1 MLHRFAKMAAV
12 VLVMTCLVGGLVFAG
27 ASAEQQKKQSLVFW
41 GKQANDRAT
50 DELQGAIL
58 KEWGTKS
65 NVDVEY
71 IVITSEVQKQ
81 KYAAAFETKTVPDI
95 VTFDGDFCKYWAG
108 QNVLQP
114 VDDFYAELNKNG
126 GGIFDGILPVLTVKD
141 KLYGVPFQND
151 IYFFYVRKDLVE
163 GVGEK
168 MPQTWDDVA
177 RISLKIKAKY
187 NMQPFGHP
195 LSDTNDSEFT
205 NMLIMW
211 AFDSSIFDKNGNI
224 VFNSPATLEFFKFI
238 QKMYSGDQTI
248 PKGTITWN
256 DASNNEAFQM
266 KQSAFIIN
274 PGSVYRWIKEN
285 DATLH
290 ENTVLSRI
298 PAGPRGTRVNLTA
311 CWAVSLPKDSPKN
324 ALAKDCLRYLY
335 KPEVY
340 NRIIESAGSRYLP
353 VYRDLFQTPF
363 WKSNPKF
370 VDLAAMLDEAKVLG
384 YPGPASSLASE
395 MFVQRVLSTAISDV
409 LVKGMSPED
418 AINKADAR
426 YKEIAAKFK

>member
-1 MLHRFAKMAAV
+1 MNFLRGNKFIFVLAAV
-12 VLVMTCLVGGLVFAG
+12 CLLGGGLFAG
-27 ASAEQQKKQSLVFW
+27 GKAEQKKQSLIYW

-50 DELQGAIL
+50 DELQRDIL
-58 KEWGTKS
+58 LDWGKKN
-65 NVDVEY
+65 NVDVDY

-95 VTFDGDFCKYWAG
+95 VTFDGDFCKYWATK
-108 QNVLQP
+108 NVLVP
-114 VDDFYAELNKNG
+114 VDNLYAEFNKNG
-126 GGIFDGILPVLTVKD
+126 GGIFDGILPVLKDKD

-163 GVGEK
+163 GVGEQL
-168 MPQTWDDVA
+168 PQTWDDVA

-187 NMQPFGHP
+187 NIVPFGHP

-205 NMLIMW
+205 NLLIMW
-211 AFDSSIFDKNGNI
+211 CFDSSVFDKNGN
-224 VFNSPATLEFFKFI
+224 VAFSSPQTLEYLKFI
-238 QKMYSGDQTI
+238 QKMYAVDMTI

-256 DASNNEAFQM
+256 DANNNEAYQM
-266 KQSAFIIN
+266 KQAAFIIN
-274 PGSVYRWIKEN
+274 PGSVYRWVKEN
-285 DATLH
+285 DKTLH

-298 PAGPRGTRVNLTA
+298 PAGPRGTRANLTA

-324 ALAKDCLRYLY
+324 ALATECLRYLY

-340 NRIIESAGSRYLP
+340 NKIIESAGSRYLP
-353 VYRDLFQTPF
+353 VYKDLFNTPF

-370 VDLAAMLDEAKVLG
+370 VDLAKMLDEAKVLG
-384 YPGPASSLASE
+384 YPGPASALASE
-395 MFVQRVLSTAISDV
+395 MFVQRVLATCLSDI

-418 AINKADAR
+418 SMKKADAKFR
-426 YKEIAAKFK
+426 DIAAKFK